1 MSWPSSNKVSTPGA
15 PGAPVKTLLALL
27 LVAVLAI
34 FATYRVTDGFRVV
47 TTEDGRRLAIKEQPR
62 RLPEAVIQYE
72 DGTVLPLAQAL
83 REDGRITLAVF
94 FYTRCNAVC
103 SVIGTEFQQLQE
115 NIRAR
120 GLESQIRLL
129 SISFDG
135 NDGQHELAEY
145 AQRMHAKSGWRFA
158 RVVNAQ
164 QRGKLL
170 DAFGITVIP
179 APLGEF
185 QHNAAFHVLTPDGRL
200 VRIVDYDQPEEALAY
215 ALAAAKTVAARKG
228 AAS

>member
-1 MSWPSSNKVSTPGA
+1 MSWPSSNNVGTPGA
-15 PGAPVKTLLALL
+15 PVRTLLALL
-27 LVAVLAI
+27 LVAAFAI

-72 DGTVLPLAQAL
+72 DGAVLPLAQAL
-83 REDGRITLAVF
+83 REDGRATLAVF

-103 SVIGTEFQQLQE
+103 SVVGTEFQQLQQ

-145 AQRMHAKSGWRFA
+145 AQRMHAHKSGWRFA
-158 RVVNAQ
+158 RVVDAQ
-164 QRGKLL
+164 QRNKLL

-185 QHNAAFHVLTPDGRL
+185 EHNAAFHVLTPDARL

-215 ALAAAKTVAARKG
+215 ALAAAKAFAARKG
-228 AAS
+228 AAL